1 MFRGFLWNLKEC
13 WILLLVL
20 TLIVSYL
27 IGCINSSLLV
37 TKILKVNKDIRDY
50 GSGNAGFTNTLR
62 TMGKKIAIL
71 TFIGDFSKGVLAV
84 WFASFILREMVNV
97 QDTIISQVFL
107 YFSAF
112 MCIVGHIYPCFFG
125 FRGGKG
131 ILTAWATSLLIDW
144 RIFLILISV
153 FLVVLIFTKIV
164 SLASL
169 SAAVAYPVS
178 ALLVSFFVYAGDTS
192 KLIVPTFFA
201 LLISILVIFKHKSN
215 ISRIMKGTEKRI
227 SINKV

>member
-1 MFRGFLWNLKEC
+1 MFSGCSLDLKEYG
-13 WILLLVL
+13 ILIL

-27 IGCINSSLLV
+27 IGCINSSILV
-37 TKILKVNKDIRDY
+37 TRILKVEKDIRTL
-50 GSGNAGFTNTLR
+50 GSGNPGFTNTLR

-84 WFASFILREMVNV
+84 WFSKFILKEAVNIQDNMIIV
-97 QDTIISQVFL
+97 QGFL

-112 MCIVGHIYPCFFG
+112 MCVVGHIYPCFFS

-164 SLASL
+164 SVASL

-178 ALLVSFFVYAGDTS
+178 AFLVNLFVYSADT
-192 KLIVPTFFA
+192 LRIIVPTSFA